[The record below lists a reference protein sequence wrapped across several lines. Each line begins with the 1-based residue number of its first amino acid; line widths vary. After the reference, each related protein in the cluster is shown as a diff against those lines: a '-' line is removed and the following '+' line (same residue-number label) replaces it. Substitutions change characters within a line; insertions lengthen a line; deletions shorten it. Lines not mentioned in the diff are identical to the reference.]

1 MNKKKNGFTLI
12 ELLVVIAI
20 ISLLASI
27 VFTSL
32 SSTRAK
38 ARNSRRLA
46 EIHQIQNS
54 FNLYLLNNNDKYP
67 AVAQGTYCIGVPSS
81 QTCWGDRNMPGSD
94 ILFNALI
101 YYLNPLPA
109 DPLPTRGWGDRYLY
123 LDGVTPP
130 GCVAGAVTGKFI
142 LWRPDVQPASD
153 QDCLGKGFFSC
164 CGTGGPCMNNGGLY
178 CAYKID

>member
-81 QTCWGDRNMPGSD
+81 QTCWGDRNMPGRSEE
-94 ILFNALI
+94 
-101 YYLNPLPA
+101 
-109 DPLPTRGWGDRYLY
+109 RR
-123 LDGVTPP
+123 V
-130 GCVAGAVTGKFI
+130 
-142 LWRPDVQPASD
+142 
-153 QDCLGKGFFSC
+153 
-164 CGTGGPCMNNGGLY
+164 
-178 CAYKID
+178 